1 MNLDK
6 IHKLANEQKL
16 DINKP
21 ICEKCLV
28 NLTES
33 TDDSGEGLKVY
44 WECPTCHMQW
54 VFECDKEGKVLTT
67 KIIESK

>member
-1 MNLDK
+1 MDLDK
-6 IHKLANEQKL
+6 IHKLAKEQKL

-33 TDDSGEGLKVY
+33 TGDSGEGLIVY
-44 WECPTCHMQW
+44 WECTKCHKQW
-54 VFECDKEGKVLTT
+54 IFECDKDGKVLT
-67 KIIESK
+67 KNN

>member
-6 IHKLANEQKL
+6 IYKLANEQKL

-33 TDDSGEGLKVY
+33 TNDDGECLKVY
-44 WECPTCHMQW
+44 WECPTCHKQW
-54 VFECDKEGKVLTT
+54 ILNVMLKGKYYLQ
-67 KIIESK
+67 K

>member
-1 MNLDK
+1 MNLYK
-6 IHKLANEQKL
+6 IHKLAKEQKL

-44 WECPTCHMQW
+44 WECPTCRMQW